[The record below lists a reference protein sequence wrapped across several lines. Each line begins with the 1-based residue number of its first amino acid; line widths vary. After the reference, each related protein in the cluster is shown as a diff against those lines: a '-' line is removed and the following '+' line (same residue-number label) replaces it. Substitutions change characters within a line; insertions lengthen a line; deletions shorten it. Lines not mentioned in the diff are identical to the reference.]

1 MRLRLAAPRGRFRVI
16 AAAALMAAG
25 IAVFRRPLARV
36 GGLVAGGAAVGFC
49 LAPLSDFYERRLSR
63 PAAALAAVLSACAG
77 LTLALALLLPALLKE
92 LAQVGEALP
101 RSVAQV
107 AAWVNALAAWA
118 EARLP
123 GVTLP
128 EFPMAGATGVIA
140 NLAAGAVNMAGHF
153 ADGASRLSMMLV
165 LGYFFLRDRERLLLR
180 LELMAPLSVRAAAVR
195 AGRAVLRELRLYL
208 QGQLMIAGAVAALA
222 AAGLWLIGVR
232 SALVLG
238 GTVGLLNMV
247 PYFGPFIGGIPATLV
262 ALGDGLDRAA
272 LCAAVLVLVQQA
284 DAAILSPR
292 VMGSL
297 SGFSPAAV
305 LLIIYAGGSLAG
317 IAGMFAALP
326 LTMAF
331 RTAFRIFVQNC
342 ENI

>member
-1 MRLRLAAPRGRFRVI
+1 
-16 AAAALMAAG
+16 
-25 IAVFRRPLARV
+25 
-36 GGLVAGGAAVGFC
+36 
-49 LAPLSDFYERRLSR
+49 
-63 PAAALAAVLSACAG
+63 
-77 LTLALALLLPALLKE
+77 
-92 LAQVGEALP
+92 
-101 RSVAQV
+101 
-107 AAWVNALAAWA
+107 
-118 EARLP
+118 
-123 GVTLP
+123 
-128 EFPMAGATGVIA
+128 MAGATGVMA
-140 NLAAGAVNMAGHF
+140 NLAAGAVNAAGHL
-153 ADGASRLSMMLV
+153 ADGASRFSMMLV

-247 PYFGPFIGGIPATLV
+247 PYFGPFIGGIPATLI

-272 LCAAVLVLVQQA
+272 LCAGVLILVQQA